1 MKALASE
8 YQTVRTG
15 RASTGLLDRVTV
27 DAYGTRT
34 PLNQLATI
42 NAPEAR
48 LLTVQPY
55 DRSIMSAIEKAIMES
70 DLGLTP
76 NNDGQLIRLPVP
88 QLTEERRKEMVRL
101 VHKMAEE
108 ARVAVRNVRRD
119 VINDMKRAEKDGE
132 MSRDELA
139 AGPGRGPEA
148 DRRRGQVHRRPDG
161 PQRGRDPRG
170 LSRGDDP
177 HPAAHRPVRPGA
189 RARERARAAP
199 RRPHRDPGLGGDHH
213 GRQRAL
219 GARPPPAGR
228 GGAPRRRAGAEAGRA
243 GRGRRRHQ
251 GPDGL
256 LVLHRELVAAA
267 GRGRG
272 PDGPLLRA
280 DRPRGAGARRRA
292 GADPLHRALRRP
304 RRPAA
309 GQDRRGRGADRGQRA
324 PAPVHRHELRRA
336 PGDPRRGAALRGGVR
351 PRGGR
356 GGVRALPLRPR
367 PARPRAGHPDQRR
380 AAPLELPALAVGLRR
395 ALLLAAALAGLHA
408 RGPRAWRWRTTPRR
422 HRRFG
427 GR

>member
-1 MKALASE
+1 M
-8 YQTVRTG
+8 TIRTRLRTARSVLGLG
-15 RASTGLLDRVTV
+15 RAS
-27 DAYGTRT
+27 
-34 PLNQLATI
+34 
-42 NAPEAR
+42 APEQRPA
-48 LLTVQPY
+48 
-55 DRSIMSAIEKAIMES
+55 
-70 DLGLTP
+70 GL
-76 NNDGQLIRLPVP
+76 D
-88 QLTEERRKEMVRL
+88 
-101 VHKMAEE
+101 
-108 ARVAVRNVRRD
+108 
-119 VINDMKRAEKDGE
+119 
-132 MSRDELA
+132 
-139 AGPGRGPEA
+139 
-148 DRRRGQVHRRPDG
+148 
-161 PQRGRDPRG
+161 
-170 LSRGDDP
+170 
-177 HPAAHRPVRPGA
+177 
-189 RARERARAAP
+189 
-199 RRPHRDPGLGGDHH
+199 RDPGLGGDHH

-267 GRGRG
+267 RRGRG

-292 GADPLHRALRRP
+292 GADPLHRALRGP

-380 AAPLELPALAVGLRR
+380 AAPLELPALAVAPTPSSTSRR
-395 ALLLAAALAGLHA
+395 GSG
-408 RGPRAWRWRTTPRR
+408 RTSRPRTSTWRCEDYARR